1 MPIRFAGGSGGIS
14 GSVVAGAFNATTK
27 ILPVT
32 VTDNTGASAV
42 DGTVVSVAV
51 VVKSTGLAASGS
63 PFTGT
68 TTGGVASV
76 TLTGL
81 DTTIGYTFSPSS
93 SVTSVI
99 TGGAVEYAPSFGIA
113 SFTGSQS
120 ARKTTGGLNP
130 TGDVPT
136 ATLNVSGGSV
146 TTVGANTSGA
156 NMTPGVWQTITT
168 PTGGGRGQAQV
179 KTDGTL
185 DWTTAT
191 FTGVGHDGIALSTG
205 TGIAGS
211 TTTAIITRKETVFIF
226 AAGLR
231 AGASPVSGEYLF
243 NGFNNIIQAQM
254 LTGWKLRTD
263 LATGGLQY
271 RATDTANLSNSTIQ
285 DHITAIDLRR
295 AYNGTPPGQQVWLND
310 VNVAPTPT
318 NYAPVVDNTT
328 AGLIDVSNT
337 VMASLT
343 VGANAAGSAGFLH
356 ADLAYIYIAWGLR
369 AIDTV
374 TGLIPDF
381 SNQTVRNRFLPGNIN
396 LTNGSGV
403 TGRQPQ
409 IFMTGDGIKTGVNL
423 GAGGNLSTITGTF

>member
-1 MPIRFAGGSGGIS
+1 MPIRFVGGVGGAS
-14 GSVVAGAFNATTK
+14 GSVVAGQFNATTK

-32 VTDNTGASAV
+32 VTDNTGAPAA
-42 DGTVVSVAV
+42 DGTSVSVAV
-51 VVKSTGLAASGS
+51 TVKNTGLAASGS

-68 TTGGVASV
+68 TTGGVASI
-76 TLTGL
+76 TLTGI
-81 DTTIGYTFSPSS
+81 DTTVGHTFSPSS
-93 SVTSVI
+93 SVTSTI
-99 TGGAVEYAPSFGIA
+99 TGGAYDYAPSLGLA

-120 ARKTTGGLNP
+120 VRKTSGGFNP
-130 TGDVPT
+130 TGDTPT
-136 ATLNVSGGSV
+136 ATLTVSGGSV
-146 TTVGANTSGA
+146 TGVGANTVGA

-168 PTGGGRGQAQV
+168 PTGGGRGQVQV
-179 KTDGTL
+179 KSDGTL
-185 DWTTAT
+185 DWATAT
-191 FTGVGHDGIALSTG
+191 FSGPGHDGVALSAG

-211 TTTAIITRKETVFIF
+211 STTAIITRKETVFLF
-226 AAGLR
+226 AFGIR

-243 NGFNNIIQAQM
+243 NGFNNIIQSQV

-271 RATDTANLSNSTIQ
+271 RATDTANLSQATVQ
-285 DHITAIDLRR
+285 DHISAIDMRR
-295 AYNGTPPGQQVWLND
+295 AYNGSPPGQQVWLND

-318 NYAPVVDNTT
+318 NYAPVVDNTA

-343 VGANAAGSAGFLH
+343 IGANAAGSANFLH
-356 ADLAYIYIAWGLR
+356 ADLSYVYIAWGLR

-374 TGLIPDF
+374 TGQIPDF
-381 SNQTVRNRFLPGNIN
+381 SSQTVRNRFLPGNVN

-409 IFMTGDGIKTGVNL
+409 IFMTGDGIKTGTNL
-423 GAGGNLSTITGTF
+423 GVGGNLSTVTGTF